1 MPSRPPID
9 DNSPPLWADAYRDD
23 APRAD
28 ANSGVESDRFDRDGR
43 HHDGVDRDRPG
54 PGGAGG
60 EDDENGD
67 PTSDVGGAFAGPS
80 SANQRFDLTW
90 SALLVLLTLLGIA
103 PIWVTDLLPLLDA
116 ASHQH
121 LIRLIH
127 EYGSNPLFQAH
138 YEPVNAIVPYL
149 TYYKAVDWLMFLVDV
164 ETANRVVLSL
174 CLAALPMA
182 AASLLRALGHNR
194 WLVLGVFPWMLNS
207 DFFMGFFNYL
217 MSIPLFLWLLAAHIR
232 LLRRPGWR
240 QAVAVAGLTVLLA
253 LTHYLLWSIA
263 LLLLPLLGLVFG
275 TRRSG
280 WRGAVLMVREGLL
293 VLPSVLVLLPWFL
306 SYFVL
311 AADVRTPDQAAIA
324 GTTLGQRLARLY
336 SGQHLGPIDDVR
348 QLFGRMFDSFAPQP
362 SEHMQAVADLLL
374 RRQGEMAS
382 FLWLCGLGLWLIGAA
397 KSALP
402 VTPTAAGAG
411 SHEVRGTS
419 YIGWVLAAITAAYFL
434 LPQHLARPIY
444 LYGVDFRLVEV
455 IGVLAV
461 LALPV
466 CPLLPPVQVRL
477 RVWIGTSLMVLVA
490 VLMPLH
496 TAGTFLL
503 VRTEYGSIR
512 EAYGSIPPNRN
523 VLTLRMKR
531 NSRWLREMM
540 LSNIGEYYAVFQ
552 GGYVPYSF
560 ADSSSKPIIT
570 RTEASLPAPTWFDHN
585 TFSIDAHGKYY
596 DYIAIYRDL
605 DERPGAWERS
615 LAHWDRVY
623 QRDYWQVYR
632 NPEVAA
638 WPPPTAAEIASVEV
652 EALMLQWAL
661 ERVGMAPQGTL
672 PTDLLPVLE
681 QLVDRL
687 QAAGV
692 SEWTAPRPRV
702 ESREGRAEGSR
713 GRRRRR
719 PVDPMPASDAVV
731 DPAADPGAQPPPVD
745 ADADEERARMG
756 SRRGAPP
763 VVAPSEPGVLG
774 PSARRR
780 PEPEPASPDA
790 QGGPERGGAAD
801 PARQQG
807 SAALPGASALMP
819 TLPSRL
825 PVFQRSFGRFPAPPP
840 APNAAGDGGRPAS
853 GGDLGP
859 PEPTLRRPAAPSW
872 FDPFAAIGT
881 EAPVEALPPRPA
893 DSAR

>member
-1 MPSRPPID
+1 MPSPPPID
-9 DNSPPLWADAYRDD
+9 DDTPPQWADVYG
-23 APRAD
+23 AD
-28 ANSGVESDRFDRDGR
+28 ARGVDGEDPNGHRDRAQRDGSQG
-43 HHDGVDRDRPG
+43 DGAEG
-54 PGGAGG
+54 EGSAGS
-60 EDDENGD
+60 D
-67 PTSDVGGAFAGPS
+67 PPAEAGGAFAGPA
-80 SANQRFDLTW
+80 SANQRYDLTW
-90 SALLVLLTLLGIA
+90 STLFVLLTLLGIA

-127 EYGSNPLFQAH
+127 EYDSNALFQAH
-138 YEPVNAIVPYL
+138 YEPVRAIVPYL

-194 WLVLGVFPWMLNS
+194 WLVLGIFPWMLNS

-217 MSIPLFLWLLAAHIR
+217 LSIPLFLWLLAAHVR

-275 TRRSG
+275 TRRNG
-280 WRGAVLMVREGLL
+280 WRGALLLVRESLL

-311 AADVRTPDQAAIA
+311 AADARTPDQAAIA

-348 QLFGRMFDSFAPQP
+348 QLFGRMFDSFAPQT
-362 SEHMQAVADLLL
+362 SEHLPAVADLIL

-397 KSALP
+397 KSAPP
-402 VTPTAAGAG
+402 VTSTEGGANG
-411 SHEVRGTS
+411 QEVRGGS

-455 IGVLAV
+455 IGILAV

-477 RVWIGTSLMVLVA
+477 RVWVGTSLMVLVA

-512 EAYGSIPPNRN
+512 EAFGSIPPNRN

-540 LSNIGEYYAVFQ
+540 FSNIGEYYAVFQ

-585 TFSIDAHGKYY
+585 TFSVDAHGKYY
-596 DYIAIYRDL
+596 EYIAIYRDL
-605 DERPGAWERS
+605 EERPGAWERS
-615 LAHWDRVY
+615 LAHWHRVY

-638 WPPPTAAEIASVEV
+638 WPPPTPAEIATS
-652 EALMLQWAL
+652 EAEGLILQWAM
-661 ERVGMAPQGTL
+661 ERIGLAPQGTL
-672 PTDLLPVLE
+672 PAELVPVLE
-681 QLVDRL
+681 HLVDRL
-687 QAAGV
+687 HAAGV
-692 SEWTAPRPRV
+692 AEWAPPRPRV
-702 ESREGRAEGSR
+702 EASPGATEGARS
-713 GRRRRR
+713 RRRRR
-719 PVDPMPASDAVV
+719 PIDPSAAGDAAVDPGR
-731 DPAADPGAQPPPVD
+731 DPGARPDPNE
-745 ADADEERARMG
+745 AGAGEERARMG
-756 SRRGAPP
+756 YRRGPQP
-763 VVAPSEPGVLG
+763 PSEEGEAIGPGG
-774 PSARRR
+774 SPPQRR
-780 PEPEPASPDA
+780 EPEPPAPETPP
-790 QGGPERGGAAD
+790 GPERGGAAD
-801 PARQQG
+801 PARQEG
-807 SAALPGASALMP
+807 SAAMPPASALMP

-825 PVFQRSFGRFPAPPP
+825 PVFQRAFGRFPSVGPPIE
-840 APNAAGDGGRPAS
+840 APNPGGRPAS

-859 PEPTLRRPAAPSW
+859 PEPALRRPAVPTW
-872 FDPFAAIGT
+872 FDPFAALGA
-881 EAPVEALPPRPA
+881 EAPRESPPGRVPT
-893 DSAR
+893 AR